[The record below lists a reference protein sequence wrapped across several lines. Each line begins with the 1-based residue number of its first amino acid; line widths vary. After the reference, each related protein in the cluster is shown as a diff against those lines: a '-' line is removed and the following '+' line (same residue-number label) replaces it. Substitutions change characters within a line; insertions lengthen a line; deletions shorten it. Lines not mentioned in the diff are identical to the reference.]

1 MSILTVNLKHL
12 YQRRGLWL
20 AYVFLGLFTFV
31 GIAVSFKHPAARQG
45 QFTGLV
51 VLAFVVGLLLA
62 LLPIEV
68 LSKPFSYCLPGHRKV
83 VRKFIFS
90 VAVVFNFL
98 ASLRFLWYPGLNSG
112 QLVLA
117 VCSALFAGLIFYWLG
132 VWLAFGFRNSAALIG
147 FLPLVIFGGAFFG
160 LHRALERA
168 IVEIPFGI
176 ILVGILSSIVVW
188 IWLGDE
194 RWARRYCGVPGIG
207 FFDAWNRD
215 KMQKYRQVRLAK
227 KWDKLRKH
235 PSPWVETFFLGRMN
249 RYDYVSTGRYIWGG
263 LYTTFGI
270 ALSQLSQWKAAFSSA
285 FCALLLVCF
294 LGYMGPGGRNILFIM
309 PVFMMAQM
317 RLPVYSSMLISGGRN
332 ERYRCAMTQ
341 VITTA
346 VLITALVTIVAALSL
361 PLAAVMPDI
370 TLRGST
376 FTFHAMNIEL
386 FFVPLLMI
394 PIVFTIQL
402 IFYRKPIFMML
413 LIMLP
418 IMLLIMLLCTTG
430 IVWNWHKQLGAM
442 IKLISIIAL
451 LVLSWGTFL
460 LVSRYVCMRR
470 CLAGKG

>member
-1 MSILTVNLKHL
+1 MSILTANLKHL

-20 AYVFLGLFTFV
+20 VYVCLGFIAFI

-68 LSKPFSYCLPGHRKV
+68 MSKPFSYCLPGHRKV

-160 LHRALERA
+160 LHATIERS
-168 IVEIPFGI
+168 IVGNPPGV
-176 ILVGILSSIVVW
+176 ILVGVLSSVLAW
-188 IWLGDE
+188 LWLGNAGL
-194 RWARRYCGVPGIG
+194 ARRYCGVPGIG

-249 RYDYVSTGRYIWGG
+249 RYDYLSVGRYIWGA
-263 LYTTFGI
+263 LYKTFGI
-270 ALSQLSQWKAAFSSA
+270 ALSTWKAAFSGVLLA
-285 FCALLLVCF
+285 FVMVCF
-294 LGYMGPGGRNILFIM
+294 LGYMGAGKNILFIM
-309 PVFMMAQM
+309 PGLMVAQM

-332 ERYRCAMTQ
+332 ERYRCAIIL
-341 VITTA
+341 VITVA
-346 VLITALVTIVAALSL
+346 VLITVMVTIIAAPSL
-361 PLAAVMPDI
+361 PLATIMPDI
-370 TLRGST
+370 TLQGRT
-376 FTFHAMNIEL
+376 FTFHAMDIEL

-402 IFYRKPIFMML
+402 IFYRKPIFMMW
-413 LIMLP
+413 LIMLVFV
-418 IMLLIMLLCTTG
+418 MLFITS
-430 IVWNWHKQLGAM
+430 ISWHKQLISSINPMFFIGG
-442 IKLISIIAL
+442 LILCWS
-451 LVLSWGTFL
+451 TFL
-460 LVSRYVCMRR
+460 LVSRYICMKRS
-470 CLAGKG
+470 LIGKV

>member
-1 MSILTVNLKHL
+1 VEKMSILTVNLKHL

-20 AYVFLGLFTFV
+20 VYVCLGFIAFI

-45 QFTGLV
+45 QFIGLV

-68 LSKPFSYCLPGHRKV
+68 MSKPFSYCLPSHRKM
-83 VRKFIFS
+83 VRRFVFCVGI
-90 VAVVFNFL
+90 VFNLL

-160 LHRALERA
+160 LHATIERS
-168 IVEIPFGI
+168 IVGNPPGV
-176 ILVGILSSIVVW
+176 ILVGVLSSVLAW

-194 RWARRYCGVPGIG
+194 RWARRYCAVPLIG

-263 LYTTFGI
+263 LYTTFGM
-270 ALSQLSQWKAAFSSA
+270 ALPQWKEAFSGV
-285 FCALLLVCF
+285 FLALVLVCF

-309 PVFMMAQM
+309 PVFMIAQM

-402 IFYRKPIFMML
+402 IFYRKPILMML
-413 LIMLP
+413 LIMLVFV
-418 IMLLIMLLCTTG
+418 MLFITS
-430 IVWNWHKQLGAM
+430 ISWQKQL
-442 IKLISIIAL
+442 ISSINPMFIIGG

-460 LVSRYVCMRR
+460 LVSRYICMRR
-470 CLAGKG
+470 SLVGQG